1 MNTAVIGTLAFIFV
15 LGTAILVHELG
26 HFIAARKFG
35 VLCHEF
41 AIGMGPILWK
51 KRKGETLYT
60 LRAIPIGG
68 YVMMGQD
75 EGERDLI
82 KIGETIGLT
91 LDHAGNV
98 AKIHVSY
105 DEGEVVGQLVSDTD
119 TISRELRLTLEVMGE
134 EVVYPVAREC
144 VYIDT
149 KQGREQH
156 IVPTDR
162 RLESKPKRQ
171 RLVILAAGAMM
182 NFVLAFVFVVIVGA
196 VLGEPIGSTS
206 QLAAVSSGDPAAEA
220 GLLVGDHIVAIDDTP
235 IHSGEDL
242 VAALNS
248 TDEVLITF
256 ERDGQVMEVYVTP
269 EAHRVQEGVY
279 RHLIGVSLVTERE
292 HSIAGTFRYAA
303 AEFRNGFTLIFMTLG
318 MLASGE
324 AGVQD
329 LSGPVGVAYMTT
341 QFATQ
346 GMLMLLVFASLINI
360 NVGIFNL
367 LPLPALDGGHIFFIG
382 IEAIIGK
389 PVNAKLRNAVQIVG
403 FALFMMLFIFTFFN
417 DIFRFFL

>member
-1 MNTAVIGTLAFIFV
+1 MNTTIIGILAFIFV
-15 LGTAILVHELG
+15 LGTAVLVHELG

-60 LRAIPIGG
+60 IRAIPIGG

-82 KIGETIGLT
+82 KVGETIGLT
-91 LDHAGNV
+91 LDHGGNV
-98 AKIHVSY
+98 AKIHVAY
-105 DEGEVVGQLVSDTD
+105 DEGQVVGQLVSNTD
-119 TISRELRLTLEVMGE
+119 DVSRELRLTLEVMGE
-134 EVVYPVAREC
+134 EVVYPVARDC

-149 KQGREQH
+149 KQAREQH

-171 RLVILAAGAMM
+171 RLVILAAGAIM

-196 VLGEPIGSTS
+196 VLGEPVGS
-206 QLAAVSSGDPAAEA
+206 SSELSMIMPDSPAEAA
-220 GLLVGDHIVAIDDTP
+220 GLLAGDQITVINGTP
-235 IHSGEDL
+235 IANGDDL
-242 VAALNS
+242 VAAIHS
-248 TDEVLITF
+248 TDEVLIEF
-256 ERDGQVMEVYVTP
+256 RRAGEVMEVTVVPEQVERNGEEHYV
-269 EAHRVQEGVY
+269 
-279 RHLIGVSLVTERE
+279 IGVNLSVYTER
-292 HSIAGTFRYAA
+292 SIAGTFRYAS
-303 AEFRNGFTLIFMTLG
+303 AEFRNGFTLIFTTLG
-318 MLASGE
+318 MLASGD

-329 LSGPVGVAYMTT
+329 LSGPVGIAYMTT
-341 QFATQ
+341 QFAAE
-346 GMLMLLVFASLINI
+346 GILMLLVFASLINI

-389 PVNAKLRNAVQIVG
+389 PVNAKIRNAVQIVG
-403 FALFMMLFIFTFFN
+403 FALFMTLFAFTFFN
-417 DIFRFFL
+417 DIFRFFF